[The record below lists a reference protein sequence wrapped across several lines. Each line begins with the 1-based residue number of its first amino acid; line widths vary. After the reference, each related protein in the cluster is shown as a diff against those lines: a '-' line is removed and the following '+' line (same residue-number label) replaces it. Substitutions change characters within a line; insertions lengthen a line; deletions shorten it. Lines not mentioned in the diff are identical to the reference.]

1 MNPLLN
7 DSNLT
12 TRERQVIEYRF
23 GLGGEGLKNL
33 DETGQKFHITRERAR
48 QIEAK
53 ALKKIDVPE
62 LDIEPLRRYAEMT
75 DLRSLLQFCYTIVSR
90 HDWWKSRLDK

>member
-7 DSNLT
+7 DSKLT
-12 TRERQVIEYRF
+12 TRERQVLEYRF
-23 GLGGEGLKNL
+23 GLGGEGLKSL

-53 ALKKIDVPE
+53 ALRKMDEHGYDVE
-62 LDIEPLRRYAEMT
+62 QFRHYAEMT
-75 DLRSLLQFCYTIVSR
+75 DLRSLLQFCHTLVARYEYF
-90 HDWWKSRLDK
+90 KSRLDK